1 MKKLFSLIAMQVVA
15 ILSFVFGVGNMLWL
29 ADASALPD
37 GGNYESGA
45 TGGETTGADGTGTQ
59 GTAVQ
64 AGNDVVGHPNGI
76 ASETIGT
83 FYWAAS
89 Q

>member
-45 TGGETTGADGTGTQ
+45 TG
-59 GTAVQ
+59 
-64 AGNDVVGHPNGI
+64 
-76 ASETIGT
+76 
-83 FYWAAS
+83 
-89 Q
+89 